1 MLNQLNYINNLDDD
15 YYFEILYFVRNKII
29 RSEFIYNKSNNT
41 LNTNDVNNDTMKS
54 LLERN
59 KGHILNFINT
69 KI

>member
-59 KGHILNFINT
+59 KGHILNFIKT